1 MAPGSDPRTAASTPE
16 AGSGAACSAI
26 HIYTHFICSNRKK
39 DRKEDRQKEEQKKNK
54 RTIVIKSL
62 KSQICALPSAASLLP
77 RDLQGQSCE
86 DGRRLGEEPGWGS
99 PEAAA
104 RPPAAPTRDPRIA
117 APDRG
122 AAGARP
128 DPSAPGTD
136 GGGSA
141 DRPRSARPRATS
153 FHAHAHKKKTR
164 NLFVLKPKAGRGCG
178 APPQRHRGR
187 RAHLRA
193 PLRPRAAHRRS
204 RHRRF
209 FGGRSRSPRL
219 PKGNFEIRFAAL
231 KPSLKTSVLSK

>member
-1 MAPGSDPRTAASTPE
+1 MRFAERCVPAVPGS
-16 AGSGAACSAI
+16 
-26 HIYTHFICSNRKK
+26 
-39 DRKEDRQKEEQKKNK
+39 
-54 RTIVIKSL
+54 
-62 KSQICALPSAASLLP
+62 
-77 RDLQGQSCE
+77 
-86 DGRRLGEEPGWGS
+86 
-99 PEAAA
+99 
-104 RPPAAPTRDPRIA
+104 
-117 APDRG
+117 
-122 AAGARP
+122 AGAVLRRWA
-128 DPSAPGTD
+128 PSRRRTRVGFARGCSPTASGP
-136 GGGSA
+136 
-141 DRPRSARPRATS
+141 DRPRPPHCGSRSRRCWSPARPASTGNRRRRQRGSAPLRPAPRRIVSRT
-153 FHAHAHKKKTR
+153 HTKKRTR

>member
-54 RTIVIKSL
+54 RTIIIKSL
-62 KSQICALPSAASLLP
+62 KSQICALPSAASLLS

-86 DGRRLGEEPGWGS
+86 DGLRLGEEPGWGS

-104 RPPAAPTRDPRIA
+104 RPPAAPTGRDPCIA

-141 DRPRSARPRATS
+141 DRPRATS
-153 FHAHAHKKKTR
+153 FHAHTHKKK
-164 NLFVLKPKAGRGCG
+164 KP
-178 APPQRHRGR
+178 
-187 RAHLRA
+187 
-193 PLRPRAAHRRS
+193 
-204 RHRRF
+204 
-209 FGGRSRSPRL
+209 
-219 PKGNFEIRFAAL
+219 EIFL
-231 KPSLKTSVLSK
+231 C